1 MSRIIFLAS
10 QLQTNQ
16 DETCYQKVLPIRSIE
31 LVNTILGFLCSKISI
46 CKLSVRMSMFQYW
59 VFLYG
64 HISNWLN
71 KLKNSFNDKM
81 KIIIFIYKQIPDSTV
96 FLKPIDTNYK
106 IKVRSY
112 RTVNFLSSMNVL
124 HIYPSCNYT
133 KEYKTIMCLHD
144 LFA

>member
-1 MSRIIFLAS
+1 
-10 QLQTNQ
+10 
-16 DETCYQKVLPIRSIE
+16 
-31 LVNTILGFLCSKISI
+31 
-46 CKLSVRMSMFQYW
+46 
-59 VFLYG
+59 
-64 HISNWLN
+64 
-71 KLKNSFNDKM
+71 M

-124 HIYPSCNYT
+124 HIYPSCNVSNYT

-144 LFA
+144 LFAQLEQNLNSDVNSLAATTKDTLNLPKKILYKHNDNTCPR